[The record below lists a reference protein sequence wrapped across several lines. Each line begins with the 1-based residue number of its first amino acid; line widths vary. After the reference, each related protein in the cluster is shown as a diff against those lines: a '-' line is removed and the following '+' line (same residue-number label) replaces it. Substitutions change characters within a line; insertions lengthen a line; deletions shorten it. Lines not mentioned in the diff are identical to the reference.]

1 MLSEAVFAISSPD
14 IVFEEFDGDLVAL
27 DLGSGRYF
35 GFNAPARLVW
45 NALMAKACPS
55 DIGKAMKMNGLRD
68 ANGLGGFVDQLLSFE
83 LLIEAFQPRHPKL
96 AELMLRAEEDVLAYK
111 TFPQAHW
118 RQIHST
124 NPLERLNK
132 EIKRRTNVVGI
143 FPNEA
148 AIRRLVGALM
158 LEQNDEW
165 AVTRRYMTLETV
177 AAICED
183 TTMDPAKIA
192 AL

>member
-1 MLSEAVFAISSPD
+1 M
-14 IVFEEFDGDLVAL
+14 
-27 DLGSGRYF
+27 
-35 GFNAPARLVW
+35 
-45 NALMAKACPS
+45 
-55 DIGKAMKMNGLRD
+55 
-68 ANGLGGFVDQLLSFE
+68 
-83 LLIEAFQPRHPKL
+83 AFQPRHPKL
-96 AELMLRAEEDVLAYK
+96 AELMLRSEEDVLADK
-111 TFPQAHW
+111 GSARSRLKRSPGAFPRRRSPPQVHW

-143 FPNEA
+143 FPDEA

-165 AVTRRYMTLETV
+165 AVTCRYMALETV

-183 TTMDPAKIA
+183 TAMDPAKIA

>member
-1 MLSEAVFAISSPD
+1 MEYSCITPTSVRN
-14 IVFEEFDGDLVAL
+14 VKQ
-27 DLGSGRYF
+27 LG
-35 GFNAPARLVW
+35 N
-45 NALMAKACPS
+45 
-55 DIGKAMKMNGLRD
+55 
-68 ANGLGGFVDQLLSFE
+68 
-83 LLIEAFQPRHPKL
+83 
-96 AELMLRAEEDVLAYK
+96 
-111 TFPQAHW
+111 T
-118 RQIHST
+118 HST